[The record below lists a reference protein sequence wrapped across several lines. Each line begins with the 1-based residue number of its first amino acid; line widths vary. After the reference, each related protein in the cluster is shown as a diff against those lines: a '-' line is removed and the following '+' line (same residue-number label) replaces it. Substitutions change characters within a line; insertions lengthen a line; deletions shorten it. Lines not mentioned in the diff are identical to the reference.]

1 MSTANAT
8 LSFQAEVKELLGL
21 MIHSLYSHPEIFL
34 RELISNASDALDK
47 LRFEALTRPELTASE
62 PRLRI
67 RLEIEREP
75 RVLRVIDNGIGM
87 SRQELIDN
95 LGTIARSG
103 TRHFLEA
110 ARAAG
115 ASAPEL
121 IGQFGVG
128 FYASFMVADLI
139 VVETWRAGETQGT
152 RWTSRGD
159 GEYTLDELAA
169 SDGLQVQRGTRIT
182 LHLKPVEAENEN
194 ARDFA
199 DPEVARELV
208 RKYSDFVEW
217 PIELAAA
224 HFEHDKSAPRTT
236 AEDGVEVVV
245 LNSMK
250 PLWSRP
256 KDEITPAEHAQFYK
270 HLTHGF
276 GEPLEPIHFR
286 GEGQSEYTALLYI
299 PSERP
304 LDLFEPERDKSH
316 VSLYVRRVFVME
328 HCEELL
334 PTWLRFVHG
343 VVDSADLPLNVSREI
358 LQQNKALAQ
367 IRKRLVKKVLDTL
380 ANLLAT
386 RRDDYVRFWK
396 AFGTVLKEGYV
407 VDREHEAALLP
418 LFLCATTKDDAPTTL
433 DEYVARMLPEQK
445 SIYVLAANDPVAAVS
460 SPHLEK
466 LAARGFEALLFS
478 DPIDDWILDRWR
490 EYKGKPVVALGR
502 GELDLEGEADKF
514 ERERQEREHRGLL
527 ERLETELA
535 GRVEKVRLSSRLK
548 ESPAV
553 LVDDE
558 FSIGSHMERLMR
570 STGRE
575 PPKRRR
581 ILELNAEHPLIA
593 RLRELQQ
600 SEPSSAKLKDWAD
613 LLHGQAL
620 LAEGSPLVDA
630 QRFSKL
636 VTELMLSAAR

>member
-8 LSFQAEVKELLGL
+8 LPFQAEVKELLGL

-34 RELISNASDALDK
+34 RELLSNASDALDK
-47 LRFEALTRPELTASE
+47 LRFEALTKPELTAGE
-62 PRLRI
+62 ARLAI
-67 RLEIEREP
+67 RLELEREP
-75 RVLRVIDNGIGM
+75 RVLRVRDNGIGM
-87 SRQELIDN
+87 SRQELVDN

-103 TRHFLEA
+103 TRRFLEQ

-115 ASAPEL
+115 ANAPEL

-139 VVETWRAGETQGT
+139 VVETRRAGEEGGT

-159 GEYTLDELAA
+159 GEYTLEELAG
-169 SDGLQVQRGTRIT
+169 SEGPRRGTRIT
-182 LHLKPVEAENEN
+182 LHLKPVDSENQG
-194 ARDFA
+194 AQDFA
-199 DPEVARELV
+199 DPEVLRELV

-217 PIELAAA
+217 PIELAAE
-224 HFEHDKSAPRTT
+224 HFENDKSAPRTR
-236 AEDGVEVVV
+236 AEDGVEVLV
-245 LNSMK
+245 LNSQK
-250 PLWSRP
+250 PLWVRP
-256 KDEITPAEHAQFYK
+256 KDEITPAEHAQFFK

-276 GEPLEPIHFR
+276 GDPLETIHFR
-286 GEGQSEYTALLYI
+286 GEGSSEYTALLYI

-304 LDLFEPERDKSH
+304 LDLFDPQRDKSH

-328 HCEELL
+328 QCEELL
-334 PTWLRFVHG
+334 PAWLRFVHG
-343 VVDSADLPLNVSREI
+343 VVDSSDLPLNVSREI
-358 LQQNKALAQ
+358 LQQNKTVSQ

-386 RRDDYVRFWK
+386 RRDDYLRFWR

-418 LFLCATTKDDAPTTL
+418 LFLCATTKDDALTTF
-433 DEYVARMLPEQK
+433 DEYVARMPAEQK
-445 SIYVLAANDPVAAVS
+445 SIDLLAASDPVAAKS
-460 SPHLEK
+460 SPHLEQ
-466 LAARGFEALLFS
+466 LAARGFEVLLFS
-478 DPIDDWILDRWR
+478 DPIDDWIVDRLR
-490 EYKGKPVVALGR
+490 DYKGKPVVALGR

-527 ERLETELA
+527 ERLESELA

-570 STGRE
+570 NTGQE

-600 SEPSSAKLKDWAD
+600 SEPSSPKLKDWAD

-620 LAEGSPLVDA
+620 LAEGSPLPDPA
-630 QRFSKL
+630 KFAKL
-636 VTELMLSAAR
+636 LSRMLVGPAS